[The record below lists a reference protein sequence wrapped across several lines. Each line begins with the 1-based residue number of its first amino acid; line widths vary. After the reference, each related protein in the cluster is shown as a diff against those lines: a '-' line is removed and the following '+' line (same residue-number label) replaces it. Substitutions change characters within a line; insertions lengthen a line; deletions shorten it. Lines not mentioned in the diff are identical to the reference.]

1 MADDVECQPCVDPP
15 PTAAA
20 AASASG
26 ATTKMEDMPT
36 VAIVIGMAGSGKT
49 SLMQR
54 INAYRHAKGKP
65 PYIIN
70 LDPAWGGGGGSNFQ
84 FQSISHAQKTL
95 YYTFAHKNEDDD

>member
-1 MADDVECQPCVDPP
+1 MADVECQPCADPP

-20 AASASG
+20 ASASASASE

-70 LDPAWGGGGGSNFQ
+70 LDPAGEGGGVPI
-84 FQSISHAQKTL
+84 SINSIPFIHAQKL
-95 YYTFAHKNEDDD
+95 CICSQN